1 LETHAPWS
9 PVVPDLQREKLN
21 LQIYQAQQQRKV
33 RLDERGKGRKQT
45 KKLPTNALGTFPSKP
60 STFRKRVRKVVSEVK

>member
-1 LETHAPWS
+1 LETHDGWS
-9 PVVPDLQREKLN
+9 PVVPDLKREKLK

-33 RLDERGKGRKQT
+33 RLDERGKGRKQK

-60 STFRKRVRKVVSEVK
+60 STFKKRVRKLVSEVK